1 MNTKR
6 PRIVVPYNQ
15 VDIVMELI
23 SITLLIGIWL
33 FTTMNY
39 SELPENIAIH
49 FNAQGMADDFGGKMT
64 IWLLPGIATFT
75 FLLMYFLNKFPHLHN
90 YMVNITEENALINYR
105 ISTRLLRFIN
115 MFCMI
120 MFAAIV
126 YDIIGIS
133 KGSVPKLLNS
143 WFLTGTIVI
152 PIIAAVVAIRYQ
164 NKINEQDF

>member
-6 PRIVVPYNQ
+6 PRIIVPYKQ

-33 FTTMNY
+33 FPTMNY

-49 FNAQGMADDFGGKMT
+49 FNAQGKADDFGSKMT
-64 IWLLPGIATFT
+64 IWILPGIATLIFV
-75 FLLMYFLNKFPHLHN
+75 LLYILNKFPHLHN
-90 YMVNITEENALINYR
+90 YMVNITEENALMNYR

-120 MFAAIV
+120 IFAVIV
-126 YDIIGIS
+126 YDIIGMS
-133 KGSVPKLLNS
+133 KGSGPKLLNT
-143 WFLTGTIVI
+143 WFLIGTIVI
-152 PIIAAVVAIRYQ
+152 PIIAGVTAIRYQ
-164 NKINEQDF
+164 NKINE